1 MADKKA
7 ESIVERPLAEVIS
20 ASIMA
25 VSAEAVTTHGAAP
38 NVGPRAQFGS
48 FVKIVSPENSI
59 DIYAVV
65 YDVITGPPDNV
76 HKPAALGMSRDQ
88 LRLEQPHIFSLLKTH
103 LQAAIVG
110 YGQVSESTSRNRNK
124 TRDAALFQ
132 HLPPQPPQV
141 HDFVYLAAPEQ
152 ILALTAD
159 FDFLNLLTHVTA
171 VPTDELIAA
180 ALRQAAGARR
190 SSGGNL
196 DEDNNDHEVAYL
208 LEAGRAIS
216 QLFRSDY
223 DRMVSIIKKIRPQP
237 G

>member
-1 MADKKA
+1 MPDKKA
-7 ESIVERPLAEVIS
+7 ECSTDTPLAEVIS

-25 VSAEAVTTHGAAP
+25 VSAEAVSSAAGASEAQH
-38 NVGPRAQFGS
+38 RAQFGS
-48 FVKIVSPENSI
+48 FIKIASPENNI

-103 LQAAIVG
+103 LHGSIIG
-110 YGQVSESTSRNRNK
+110 YGASSGDKASSSK
-124 TRDAALFQ
+124 SSAKIFQ

-141 HDFVYLAAPEQ
+141 HDFVYLAGADE
-152 ILALTAD
+152 IRTLTAG

-180 ALRQAAGARR
+180 AIRQAAAVRTG
-190 SSGGNL
+190 SK
-196 DEDNNDHEVAYL
+196 EEETAYL

-223 DRMVSIIKKIRPQP
+223 DRMVSIIKKIRPLP
-237 G
+237 APDAL